1 MRTWILALVIV
12 AGAMVLGSG
21 CDGNKGDDGASEGDQ
36 AGAPTPNARLEP
48 PVNLADVRYWAYQ
61 IQGLEKEGAIES
73 LASSRYDLVVIDP
86 TRTNAGS
93 EDFDTR
99 EAVNLIHASP
109 SSLGGRSKLVL
120 AYLDIGEAEDYRTY
134 WQNDWEPPRAGVR
147 GTPDFLVSVDPDGW
161 SGNYPVAYWDP
172 RWKDLVIY
180 NEDSLLNLVLEDGF
194 GGVYLDWV
202 EAFDDV
208 SVIAAAELA
217 GIEPAGEMVAFITE
231 MRDYATERHPN
242 FLIVVQNGADLVV
255 DHPEYLDVIDGLAQ
269 EDLSFYGEADT
280 DWDDAASGDIRQ
292 NPGYHEYLTGVL
304 GRYVEAGVPTFCVQY
319 AQEQANVEQALRDAE
334 QVGCVPYVTLTPL
347 DRLTDTPPYD
357 R

>member
-1 MRTWILALVIV
+1 MRVLALVIV
-12 AGAMVLGSG
+12 AGAIVLGSACG
-21 CDGNKGDDGASEGDQ
+21 GNSGDDQASEGDQ
-36 AGAPTPNARLEP
+36 AVAPTPDAKLGP
-48 PVNLADVRYWAYQ
+48 PGDLADVRYWAYQ
-61 IQGLEKEGAIES
+61 IQGLEKEGAIEA
-73 LASSRYDLVVIDP
+73 LTTSRYDLVVIEP

-93 EDFDTR
+93 EDFDTQ
-99 EAVNLIHASP
+99 EAVNRIHASP
-109 SSLGGRSKLVL
+109 GSLGERSKLVL

-134 WQNDWEPPRAGVR
+134 WQDDWEPPRAGVR

-161 SGNYPVAYWDP
+161 AGNYPVAYWDP

-194 GGVYLDWV
+194 DGVYLDWV

-217 GIEPAGEMVAFITE
+217 GIEPAGEMIAFIRE
-231 MRDYATERHPN
+231 MRDYAAERHPN
-242 FLIVVQNGADLVV
+242 FLIVAQNGADLV
-255 DHPEYLDVIDGLAQ
+255 DDNAEYFDVIDGLAQ

-280 DWDDAASGDIRQ
+280 DWDDEASGDIPQ
-292 NPGYHEYLTGVL
+292 NPGYQEYLAGVL
-304 GRYVEAGVPTFCVQY
+304 RRYVEAGVPTFCVQY
-319 AQEQANVEQALRDAE
+319 AQEQANVEQALHDAE

-347 DRLTDTPPYD
+347 DRLTDTPPLG

>member
-1 MRTWILALVIV
+1 MRTRILALVIV
-12 AGAMVLGSG
+12 AGAIVLGSACG
-21 CDGNKGDDGASEGDQ
+21 GNEGDDQASEGDR
-36 AGAPTPNARLEP
+36 AVAPTPGAKLGP

-61 IQGLEKEGAIES
+61 IQGLENEGAIEA
-73 LASSRYDLVVIDP
+73 LTSSRYDLVVIEP
-86 TRTNAGS
+86 TRTNVGS

-99 EAVNLIHASP
+99 EAVNRIHASP
-109 SSLGGRSKLVL
+109 SSLGDRSKMVL
-120 AYLDIGEAEDYRTY
+120 AYLDIGQAEDYRTY
-134 WQNDWEPPRAGVR
+134 WQDDWEPPRAGVR
-147 GTPDFLVSVDPDGW
+147 GTPDFLLSVDPDGW
-161 SGNYPVAYWDP
+161 SGNYPVAYWDQ

-194 GGVYLDWV
+194 DGIYLDWV

-217 GIEPAGEMVAFITE
+217 GIEPAGEMVAFIRE
-231 MRDYATERHPN
+231 MRDYVAERHPN
-242 FLIVVQNGADLVV
+242 FVIVAQNGADLVD
-255 DHPEYLDVIDGLAQ
+255 DHAEYLDVIDGLAQ

-280 DWDDAASGDIRQ
+280 DWDDEASGDIRQ

-304 GRYVEAGVPTFCVQY
+304 WRYVEVGVPTFCVQY
-319 AQEQANVEQALRDAE
+319 AREQANVEQALRDAE

-347 DRLTDTPPYD
+347 DRLTDTPLLG

>member
-1 MRTWILALVIV
+1 MRTRILALVIV
-12 AGAMVLGSG
+12 AGAIVLGSACG
-21 CDGNKGDDGASEGDQ
+21 GNEGDDQASEGDR
-36 AGAPTPNARLEP
+36 AAAPTPDARLGP

-61 IQGLEKEGAIES
+61 IQGLENEGAIEA
-73 LASSRYDLVVIDP
+73 LTSSRYDLVVIEP
-86 TRTNAGS
+86 TRTNVGS

-99 EAVNLIHASP
+99 EAVNRIHASP
-109 SSLGGRSKLVL
+109 SSLGDRSKMVL
-120 AYLDIGEAEDYRTY
+120 AYLDIGQAEDYRTY
-134 WQNDWEPPRAGVR
+134 WQDDWEPPRAGVR
-147 GTPDFLVSVDPDGW
+147 GTPDFLLSVDPDGW
-161 SGNYPVAYWDP
+161 SGNYPVAYWDQ

-194 GGVYLDWV
+194 DGIYLDWV

-217 GIEPAGEMVAFITE
+217 GIEPAGEMVAFIRE
-231 MRDYATERHPN
+231 MRDYVAERHPN
-242 FLIVVQNGADLVV
+242 FVIVAQNGADLVD
-255 DHPEYLDVIDGLAQ
+255 DHAEYLDVIDGLAQ

-280 DWDDAASGDIRQ
+280 DWDDDASGDIRQ

-304 GRYVEAGVPTFCVQY
+304 WRYVEVGVPTFCVQY
-319 AQEQANVEQALRDAE
+319 AREQANVEQALRDAE

-347 DRLTDTPPYD
+347 DRLTDTPLLG